1 ETTKE
6 KVLRIILAGQPE
18 LNAKLDA
25 PELVQLTQRVRL
37 RFHLTALS
45 QTETRGYVQ
54 HRLEVAGAGDR
65 QIFAEETFPEIFR
78 FTGGVPRLVNTLCD
92 TAMMAAYTADR
103 GVVTLADIESAVGEL
118 QWVEFAARTQ
128 QQIRAA
134 TELALP
140 RLRGIDPALPPLGKL
155 LVATDGRTVQEIS
168 LTQGRVIVGRTS
180 DNDLQIDSR
189 FVSRHHC
196 QITTSANSCVI
207 EDLNSTNGIYVKSR
221 RVRRHYLN
229 DGDVVLIGK
238 HELIYI
244 DERLARTR
252 SNLNDTVPGIPV
264 LRAEGMAEGVDGS
277 EEEEELGLEAT
288 RDQS

>member
-1 ETTKE
+1 
-6 KVLRIILAGQPE
+6 
-18 LNAKLDA
+18 
-25 PELVQLTQRVRL
+25 
-37 RFHLTALS
+37 
-45 QTETRGYVQ
+45 
-54 HRLEVAGAGDR
+54 
-65 QIFAEETFPEIFR
+65 
-78 FTGGVPRLVNTLCD
+78 
-92 TAMMAAYTADR
+92 M
-103 GVVTLADIESAVGEL
+103 GEL

-140 RLRGIDPALPPLGKL
+140 RMRGADPALPTLGKL
-155 LVATDGRTVQEIS
+155 LVATDGRTVQEIA
-168 LTQGRVIVGRTS
+168 LTQGRIIVGRTP

-207 EDLNSTNGIYVKSR
+207 EDLNSTNGIYVKSK

-238 HELIYI
+238 HELIYV

-252 SNLNDTVPGIPV
+252 SSLNDTVPGIPV
-264 LRAEGMAEGVDGS
+264 LQRAEAAVHK
-277 EEEEELGLEAT
+277 EEEEETEVGLEET
-288 RDQS
+288 RDE